1 MLSIKKWKK
10 IGSYDKV
17 QEMLKKEFVMGSQRY
32 FSRGLLCLGY
42 VLVSQVAV
50 ACSPKP
56 LPNVQEVP
64 NNVQAI
70 DDAIRQLEKRK
81 QGLEGMKYMQDEEA
95 MQHEFQ
101 GWMDYQSDLGAEAN
115 IDKKIAQVEEEI
127 NELKA
132 KRAKLVK

>member
-1 MLSIKKWKK
+1 MCSK
-10 IGSYDKV
+10 G
-17 QEMLKKEFVMGSQRY
+17 Y
-32 FSRGLLCLGY
+32 FSRSLLCLGF
-42 VLVSQVAV
+42 VLLSQVV
-50 ACSPKP
+50 VQCSPKP

-81 QGLEGMKYMQDEEA
+81 QGLEGMKYMQDDEA

-115 IDKKIAQVEEEI
+115 IDKKIAQVQEEI
-127 NELKA
+127 DELKA
-132 KRAKLVK
+132 RRAKLVK